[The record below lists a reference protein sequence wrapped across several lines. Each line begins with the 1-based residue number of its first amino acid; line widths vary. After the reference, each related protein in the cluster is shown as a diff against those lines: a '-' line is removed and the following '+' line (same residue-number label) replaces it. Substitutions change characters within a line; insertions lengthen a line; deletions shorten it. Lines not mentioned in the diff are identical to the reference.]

1 MNDFFKLKNQVK
13 HYEWGSPDYI
23 PRLLGID
30 GGGRPW
36 AELWMGVHPGG
47 SSETEFRGMPVS
59 LAELINKD
67 PPGYLGKAAA
77 EQFGALPFL
86 FKLLAA
92 AKPLS
97 IQAHPNTKQAERGF
111 ERENRAGIPLD
122 APERNYRDA
131 SHKPEILC
139 ALVPFTAMCGFRK
152 PGDIL
157 RDLETFR
164 SRAPAPLK
172 NGLAPL
178 GEALKKDGAAE
189 ALKAFLTAL
198 FGLSAH
204 TRRDL
209 AGYIKE
215 FRPPDDA
222 GAGKYMARF
231 AELYPGDPAVIAP
244 LYLNIL
250 ELKPGE
256 AIYLDAGMLHAYIE
270 GFGVE
275 LMANSDN
282 VLRGGLTP
290 KHIDVPELMNVL
302 DFSPRRPRVLKPG
315 EPLPAYYTYAS
326 PCGEFALSVM
336 TGRGKAAPFPERGPA
351 VVVVTQGEARLAAPN
366 AGLTLGPGES
376 AFIPARQTG
385 EPLVFSGSFTAYI
398 AAPPGRNPAQNGPS
412 R

>member
-1 MNDFFKLKNQVK
+1 MNDLFKLKNQVK
-13 HYEWGSPDYI
+13 YYDWGSPDYI

-30 GGGRPW
+30 GGSRPW

-47 SSETEFRGMPVS
+47 PSETEFRGMPIS

-67 PPGYLGKAAA
+67 PEGYLGKAAA

-97 IQAHPNTKQAERGF
+97 IQAHPNTEQAERGF
-111 ERENRAGIPLD
+111 ERENRAGIPRD
-122 APERNYRDA
+122 APDRNYRDA

-139 ALVPFTAMCGFRK
+139 ALSPFTAMCGFRE
-152 PGDIL
+152 PEDIL
-157 RDLETFR
+157 RDLEKFR
-164 SRAPAPLK
+164 SHAPASLK
-172 NGLAPL
+172 SGLAPL
-178 GEALKKDGAAE
+178 EEALEKTSISG
-189 ALKAFLTAL
+189 ALKAFLTTL
-198 FGLSAH
+198 FGLSAQ

-209 AGYIKE
+209 TGYIKE
-215 FRPPDDA
+215 FRPHENA

-244 LYLNIL
+244 LYLNLL
-250 ELKPGE
+250 ELEPGE
-256 AIYLDAGMLHAYIE
+256 AIYLDAGILHAYIE

-302 DFSPRRPRVLKPG
+302 DFSPRRPRILKPE
-315 EPLPAYYTYAS
+315 EPAPAYYTYAS

-336 TGRGKAAPFPERGPA
+336 TGRGGETPFPERGPA
-351 VVVVTQGEARLAAPN
+351 VAVVIRGEARLSTAGAA
-366 AGLTLGPGES
+366 LTLMSGES
-376 AFIPARQTG
+376 AFIPARQAG
-385 EPLVFSGSFTAYI
+385 ESLVFSGSFTAYI
-398 AAPPGRNPAQNGPS
+398 AAPPGGGPGQNSPS
-412 R
+412 L